1 MEDKDS
7 SLGLIEQPETETQ
20 NLTLQMRFGSEE
32 SRCVIHEDTGEISL
46 EISAPVMGGA
56 GRDLIGSSVGGT
68 IRTVGSWSMI
78 DSGEGPVWGAAVVP
92 FSGEDRSAEVRAVYL
107 DMLQMLKGSQIYRI
121 WNFVP
126 GINAQED
133 DLENYRAFNIG
144 RWQAFEESG
153 YLELNNR
160 QHPAASAVG
169 IEGKNLAIA
178 FCAGKEASA
187 SFENP
192 FQVPAW
198 KYPKEYGPKSPCFV
212 RGAVVDNHTVYLSGT
227 ASILGHE
234 STDQSDLSGQ
244 FDTTMENV
252 DIMLEEMG
260 TDRRNESAQFRI
272 YLRNQDDFPAV
283 LQRWKSEVSSS
294 VFDRTCFLQ
303 ADICRKEL
311 IIEIE
316 AIVSI

>member
-1 MEDKDS
+1 MEDKNS

-20 NLTLQMRFGSEE
+20 NLSLQMRFGSDE
-32 SRCVIHEDTGEISL
+32 SHCVVREDTGEISL
-46 EISAPVMGGA
+46 EIAAPVLVGA
-56 GRDLIGSSVGGT
+56 GRELLGSSSGGT
-68 IRTVGSWSMI
+68 IRTVGSWNML

-92 FSGEDRSAEVRAVYL
+92 FSSEDRSAQVRAVYL
-107 DMLQMLKGSQIYRI
+107 DMLRMLKGSQIYRI

-126 GINAQED
+126 GINAREE

-153 YLELNNR
+153 YLELNDR

-178 FCAGKEASA
+178 FCAGGEDSVA
-187 SFENP
+187 FENP

-212 RGAVVDNHTVYLSGT
+212 RGAVVENHTVYLSGT

-234 STDQSDLSGQ
+234 STDQSDLDGQ

-252 DIMLEEMG
+252 DRMLEEMG
-260 TDRRNESAQFRI
+260 TDRKNESAQFRI
-272 YLRNQDDFPAV
+272 YLRNQEDFPTV
-283 LQRWKSEVSSS
+283 HQRWKNEVSSD

-316 AIVSI
+316 AILSI